1 MRMLALL
8 ALALAAAAP
17 LAHAQ
22 PAADAD
28 RSVDIARTAADTAEE
43 RLVDLRRAVWSRLD
57 QAQRAAFA
65 ERERAWL
72 NAAVRKSRSS
82 AKGWRPRR
90 SWSSSVAFWSP
101 SGAYQS
107 SHPTCA
113 QVSRA
118 EATFSAGKYI
128 FARSSS

>member
-28 RSVDIARTAADTAEE
+28 RSADIARTAADTAEE
-43 RLVDLRRAVWSRLD
+43 RLVDLRRVVWSRLD
-57 QAQRAAFA
+57 QVQRAAFA

-72 NAAVRKSRSS
+72 NA
-82 AKGWRPRR
+82 G
-90 SWSSSVAFWSP
+90 
-101 SGAYQS
+101 
-107 SHPTCA
+107 
-113 QVSRA
+113 RA
-118 EATFSAGKYI
+118 EEQKQCQGLAPTPLVVQQCRLLVAERRLSVLAPDLR
-128 FARSSS
+128 ASTTR